1 MGYNRGL
8 DLKAQEAALRLGLDI
23 VIATPGRL
31 IDHLHNSPN
40 FSLANIEVLVLDE
53 ADRML
58 HEQFTEQMKEI
69 IGLCARNRQTML
81 FSATMT
87 DQVED
92 LANLSLNK
100 PVKLFINENTETAMN
115 LHQEFIRIRQ
125 ERENERE
132 AYAAALITRNFP
144 DRCILFVRTK
154 RDCERMYILLGLFG
168 VKIGRLHGGR
178 TQAQRVECLHAFKKQ
193 QTVEVLCATD
203 LAARGLDIEGV
214 TTVINMNMPATLQ
227 HYIHRVGRTA
237 RAGKAGRSV
246 SLIGEHDRKL
256 MKEITKVNQISN
268 SFQLM
273 QRKIEPDVIEAY
285 CKRIQEMEPSMRKLM
300 EEEQMEKQ
308 LIMAENSIKKAE
320 KQIKSLGGDGTQP
333 KLYSR
338 KWIGGAEKG
347 QNATEKRLRIRSKG
361 KRREAKK
368 RLTEAPPKRPTAE
381 FASKQRQKGGKKKSA
396 FFTAEIA
403 SVSQRAIKRVR
414 NGPDDID
421 FKRAKREKQRD
432 GIIQKRTKRK

>member
-1 MGYNRGL
+1 
-8 DLKAQEAALRLGLDI
+8 
-23 VIATPGRL
+23 
-31 IDHLHNSPN
+31 
-40 FSLANIEVLVLDE
+40 
-53 ADRML
+53 
-58 HEQFTEQMKEI
+58 
-69 IGLCARNRQTML
+69 
-81 FSATMT
+81 
-87 DQVED
+87 
-92 LANLSLNK
+92 
-100 PVKLFINENTETAMN
+100 
-115 LHQEFIRIRQ
+115 
-125 ERENERE
+125 
-132 AYAAALITRNFP
+132 
-144 DRCILFVRTK
+144 
-154 RDCERMYILLGLFG
+154 
-168 VKIGRLHGGR
+168 
-178 TQAQRVECLHAFKKQ
+178 
-193 QTVEVLCATD
+193 
-203 LAARGLDIEGV
+203 
-214 TTVINMNMPATLQ
+214 MNMPATLQ

-285 CKRIQEMEPSMRKLM
+285 CKRIQEMEPSMKKLM

-347 QNATEKRLRIRSKG
+347 QNATEKLRIRSKG

-368 RLTEAPPKRPTAE
+368 RLTEALPKRPTAE
-381 FASKQRQKGGKKKSA
+381 FASKQHQKSGKKKSA
-396 FFTAEIA
+396 FFTTEIA

-414 NGPDDID
+414 NGISSPAITAIVATWGLNGIAEMTRLTIILPPPN
-421 FKRAKREKQRD
+421 FLNNCLPNTVICYNKQMQF
-432 GIIQKRTKRK
+432 I